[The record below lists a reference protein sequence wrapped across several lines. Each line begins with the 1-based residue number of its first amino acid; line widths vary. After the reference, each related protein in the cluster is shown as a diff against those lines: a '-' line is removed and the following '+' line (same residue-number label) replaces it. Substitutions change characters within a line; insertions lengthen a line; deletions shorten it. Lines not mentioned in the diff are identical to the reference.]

1 MRSAMNLTARTVQ
14 HLKPSEKAF
23 YQNDTTVP
31 GLSLRVGAISTG
43 GAKSWSLR
51 YRVGRVQ
58 RRLTLGG

>member
-51 YRVGRVQ
+51 HRVGRVQ